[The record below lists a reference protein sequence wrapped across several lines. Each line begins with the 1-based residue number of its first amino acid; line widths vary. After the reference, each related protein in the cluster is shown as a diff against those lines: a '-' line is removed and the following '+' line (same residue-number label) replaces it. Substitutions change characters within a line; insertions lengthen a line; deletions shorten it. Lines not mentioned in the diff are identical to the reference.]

1 MLSVLI
7 PTYNQDC
14 SELVEKL
21 TQQGGELEEGF
32 ELIVGDDASSDIR
45 VREALNRLALL
56 PAVRVIHNVSNVG
69 RAKGRNLLA
78 REAVGDVLL
87 FIDSDAMV
95 PPEFSLKR
103 YLDAIREADVV
114 CGGLRH
120 PDVNPCPQATLRFK
134 YEKEADK
141 QRMAET
147 RNQHPCQQISTFS
160 LMVRKDLFLGI
171 LFDEQCTDYGY
182 EDTLFGAE
190 LEKRGAKVLH
200 IDNPL
205 IHTGLEPNDV
215 FLDKTERALRT
226 LKRLEPLMARH
237 SRLLQTV
244 HKLRRCHIAWLVSA
258 VFRLLRPL
266 LRRNL
271 LGRNPSLKSFAF
283 YKLGYF
289 LTLKPYKNTE
299 S

>member
-32 ELIVGDDASSDIR
+32 ELIVGDDASSDVR
-45 VREALNRLALL
+45 VLEALDRLALL

-147 RNQHPCQQISTFS
+147 RNLHPCQQISTFS

-226 LKRLEPLMARH
+226 LKRLEPLMASH

-258 VFRLLRPL
+258 VYRLFRPL

-271 LGRNPSLKSFAF
+271 LGRNPSLKAFAF